1 MKYAE
6 IQTELLKAV
15 IKGKNLGWGVH
26 EDSGVITLN
35 DGKSI
40 WIIPEDKFLLN
51 MIALKNKRVQDM
63 DVLKL
68 LKLLNENDYTP
79 AKLTGFSKDV
89 EIYHKKVNCL
99 QIKNDT
105 TVCYV
110 QKAFLK
116 YFEPDEIRIKSPVDI
131 VRIYENGELAGGVLP
146 IKVQEEQQ

>member
-15 IKGKNLGWGVH
+15 LKDNGYQWGIH
-26 EDSGVITLN
+26 EDSEVTTVN
-35 DGKSI
+35 NGKVI
-40 WIIPEDKFLLN
+40 WIIPTVNFLLN
-51 MIALKNKRVQDM
+51 ASALKYKSVHDHSI
-63 DVLKL
+63 

-89 EIYHKKVNCL
+89 EVDHKKVNCL

-110 QKAFLK
+110 RKAFLK
-116 YFEPDEIRIKSPVDI
+116 YFEPDEIRIKSPTDI
-131 VRIYENGELAGGVLP
+131 VLIYENGELAGGILP
-146 IKVQEEQQ
+146 IRVQEDDK

>member
-6 IQTELLKAV
+6 IQTELLKAAMKDNV
-15 IKGKNLGWGVH
+15 HQWGVH
-26 EDSGVITLN
+26 ENFCATTVTN
-35 DGKSI
+35 TKSI

-51 MIALKNKRVQDM
+51 MTALKNKRVNDW
-63 DVLKL
+63 DV

-89 EIYHKKVNCL
+89 EINRKKVNCL

-110 QKAFLK
+110 QKALLK
-116 YFEPDEIRIKSPVDI
+116 YFECFEIRIKSPVDI
-131 VRIYENGELAGGVLP
+131 VLIYEEGELVGGVLP
-146 IKVQEEQQ
+146 YRVQEDVE

>member
-6 IQTELLKAV
+6 IQTELLKAAM
-15 IKGKNLGWGVH
+15 KDNGHQWGIH
-26 EDSGVITLN
+26 EDPEVTTVTN
-35 DGKSI
+35 GKVI
-40 WIIPEDKFLLN
+40 WIIPTVNFLLN
-51 MIALKNKRVQDM
+51 ASALKHKSVRDHSI
-63 DVLKL
+63 

-89 EIYHKKVNCL
+89 EVNRKKVNCL

-116 YFEPDEIRIKSPVDI
+116 YFECYEIRIKSPVDI
-131 VRIYENGELAGGVLP
+131 VLIYENGELVGGILP
-146 IKVQEEQQ
+146 VKVQEDDK